1 MREMYGAWEIESFKF
16 YQVPKALFVN
26 AEYARLS
33 AEAKI
38 LYGILFDRMKLS
50 AENDWIDEDGNVF
63 IYYSVKELREMLNC
77 GKEKIAKL
85 QKELMDSNLLVRKR
99 QPCGKVSRMYVL
111 RFSEVGKSDFKR
123 SEKPTSR
130 DRQIEPQEVGKT
142 DRKNNT
148 NKNNTDFTN
157 TNLSIPPLMD
167 GYDAEE
173 TEERFKKQIEYDI
186 LCEMPVDKD
195 ILDEIVLIAVDAIC
209 GTSASITIGGNV
221 YARETVRSRL
231 FKLDSSHIQYVID
244 NIKGNTTK
252 IHNVKAYVLSMLYN
266 APATLNSYYTVEV
279 GHDLYGDGR

>member
-1 MREMYGAWEIESFKF
+1 MKEMYGAWEIENFKF

-26 AEYARLS
+26 AEYAKLS

-50 AENDWIDEDGNVF
+50 AENGWIDEDENVF
-63 IYYSVKELREMLNC
+63 IYFSNQEACKMLRYGHDKITRLYKELIEHGLLYKVRRDC
-77 GKEKIAKL
+77 GKPERL
-85 QKELMDSNLLVRKR
+85 
-99 QPCGKVSRMYVL
+99 YVL
-111 RFSEVGKSDFKR
+111 RFAECVKPAYQCAEKSHTDVRISRNPACGKSA
-123 SEKPTSR
+123 P
-130 DRQIEPQEVGKT
+130 
-142 DRKNNT
+142 NNT

-173 TEERFKKQIEYDI
+173 TEEKFKKQIEYDI

-209 GTSASITIGGNV
+209 STSPSITIGGNA

-279 GHDLYGDGR
+279 GHDLYGEGR